1 MTGNSHLWLVVFKDD
16 PAMLEVRAEFGQ
28 EHLSYV
34 DRNSDKILLA
44 GGLRYGPETPFVG
57 GSWLVTAQNITEVEK
72 LIHDDP
78 YFDAIHRKYDISFW
92 GVFHNTI
99 NEGILA
105 A

>member
-1 MTGNSHLWLVVFKDD
+1 MTGNLHLWLVIFKDD
-16 PAMLEVRAEFGQ
+16 PAMLDVRAQRGQ

-44 GGLRYGPETPFVG
+44 GGLRYNPETPFVG
-57 GSWLVTAQNITEVEK
+57 GSWLVKAQNISEVEK
-72 LIHDDP
+72 LILDDP
-78 YFDAIHRKYDISFW
+78 YFDAKHRKYDISFW